1 MRLRKYQRCCCHY
14 SRKTIRFFGRKA
26 SLDETDSKKIR
37 KRSVGNDV
45 RSNRRSAEN
54 GPRDGRGQPQADGG
68 LGGGCVTVISKIGQ
82 KLGFIYVFGGSFI
95 VPYVFVTNWSRAN

>member
-14 SRKTIRFFGRKA
+14 SRKTIRFFGRQA

-54 GPRDGRGQPQADGG
+54 GPRDGRGQPQADRR
-68 LGGGCVTVISKIGQ
+68 LERDA
-82 KLGFIYVFGGSFI
+82 
-95 VPYVFVTNWSRAN
+95 TNILYAICMQFSLFSSSIC